1 MDVGRLLQ
9 EPKLRIRKKA
19 PIAAVFCVLAGSAG
33 LALALHAAAPT
44 SVTDRMSTLERLA
57 QPGWWPTKMLASDKD
72 YVGSEACA
80 KCHAAISASF
90 KKAEMSKALLRAA
103 DSEVLRTHEG
113 NTFDLESYTY
123 KLENTPQGPQF
134 SVSQGSESAK
144 MPITWAFGDGT
155 VGQVYLTD
163 VKGTFYESHFS
174 YYGGTKGFDRTT
186 NQPHRAE
193 TPNSAVGRSL
203 MPNEARK
210 CFVCH
215 SAGVTAEGPL
225 DNVMPGVTCEA
236 CHGPGADHVAAM
248 KSGIEGG
255 EALSLNP
262 KRLDRVS
269 QVDFCGA
276 CHMNWVDVQLEDVGD
291 GSTVRFPAY
300 RLMNSRCWEK
310 GDGRITCTGCHD
322 PHQPVVHEAAFYDQ
336 KCLGCHVTKDS
347 VGTTAN
353 HPGKACPQSDRNCV
367 SCHMPKRVYP
377 DTHHAFTDHN
387 IRIVR
392 AGERLL
398 D

>member
-1 MDVGRLLQ
+1 VQNRTNRRLWEVAINRLAKLARIVSRLSESAEPCLTSSGSWWVRSLQ
-9 EPKLRIRKKA
+9 LGLTISVSSLRVSIM
-19 PIAAVFCVLAGSAG
+19 AAVVAILLFASGGEAREPGSVVG
-33 LALALHAAAPT
+33 
-44 SVTDRMSTLERLA
+44 RMSTLERVD

-80 KCHAAISASF
+80 KCHATISASF

-163 VKGTFYESHFS
+163 MKGTFYESHFS

-186 NQPHRAE
+186 NQPHRAQ
-193 TPNSAVGRSL
+193 TLNSAVGRSL

-248 KSGIEGG
+248 KAGIEGG
-255 EALSLNP
+255 EALSMNP
-262 KRLDRVS
+262 KRLDRAS

-276 CHMNWVDVQLEDVGD
+276 CHMTWVDVQLQDVGD
-291 GSTVRFPAY
+291 GSTVRFPG
-300 RLMNSRCWEK
+300 LSFDE
-310 GDGRITCTGCHD
+310 
-322 PHQPVVHEAAFYDQ
+322 
-336 KCLGCHVTKDS
+336 
-347 VGTTAN
+347 
-353 HPGKACPQSDRNCV
+353 
-367 SCHMPKRVYP
+367 
-377 DTHHAFTDHN
+377 
-387 IRIVR
+387 
-392 AGERLL
+392 
-398 D
+398 

>member
-1 MDVGRLLQ
+1 MQ
-9 EPKLRIRKKA
+9 
-19 PIAAVFCVLAGSAG
+19 
-33 LALALHAAAPT
+33 AAAP
-44 SVTDRMSTLERLA
+44 SSMADRMSTLERVA
-57 QPGWWPTKMLASDKD
+57 QPGWWPTKMLAFDKD

-103 DSEVLRTHEG
+103 DAEVLRTHEG
-113 NTFDLESYTY
+113 DTFDLESYTY
-123 KLENTPQGPQF
+123 KLESTPQGPQF
-134 SVSQGSESAK
+134 SVSHGSESAK

-193 TPNSAVGRSL
+193 SLTSAVGRSL
-203 MPNEARK
+203 MLDEARK

-225 DNVMPGVTCEA
+225 NNVMPGVTCEA

-248 KSGIEGG
+248 KAGIEGG

-276 CHMNWVDVQLEDVGD
+276 CHMTWVDVQLDVSD

-322 PHQPVVHEAAFYDQ
+322 PHQPAVHEAAFYDQ
-336 KCLGCHVTKDS
+336 KCLGCHVTKDG
-347 VGTTAN
+347 VGTTEN

-367 SCHMPKRVYP
+367 SCHMPKRDYP